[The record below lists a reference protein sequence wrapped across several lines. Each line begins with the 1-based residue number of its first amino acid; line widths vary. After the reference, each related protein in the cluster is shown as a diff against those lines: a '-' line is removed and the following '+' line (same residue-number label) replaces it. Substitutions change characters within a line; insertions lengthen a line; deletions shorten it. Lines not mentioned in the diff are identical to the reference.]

1 MDDNSE
7 LHVVFG
13 ASGSIGGGLVREL
26 AKRGKRVRA
35 VNRTGKAEL
44 PASVEVIKGDASNLD
59 SARQACQGA
68 GVVYHCVNLPY
79 EQWSKGLPLIMDNI
93 IEATATAGAKL
104 VFADNLYVYGTV
116 QGPMT
121 ENLPLRPATRKGRIR
136 SLLAYKLIEAE
147 KKGKLRSMTV
157 RASDFYGPGVLNSV
171 VIELVFKPMLAGKKA
186 MWLGSLDAPHSMSY
200 TEDVARGIAMLVEL
214 DSAFGQVWFIPA
226 GEPFTGRLFIEMAFK
241 EAGLPPKMGVHTA
254 AAMSMAGIFS
264 AMIREE
270 TELLYQ
276 FEKPFVMDT
285 SKFMREFPDFL
296 PTPPQ
301 EAMKKSVQWFR
312 EQNSND

>member
-1 MDDNSE
+1 MDNSSE

-13 ASGSIGGGLVREL
+13 ASGSIGSALVREL

-44 PASVEVIKGDASNLD
+44 PASIEIIKGDASNLN

-68 GVVYHCVNLPY
+68 GVVHHCVNLPY
-79 EQWSKGLPLIMDNI
+79 EEWSKGLPPIMDNI
-93 IEATATAGAKL
+93 IDATAAAGAKL
-104 VFADNLYVYGTV
+104 VFADCLYVYGAV
-116 QGPMT
+116 QAPMT
-121 ENLPLRPATRKGRIR
+121 EDLPLRPATRKGRIR

-147 KKGKLRSMTV
+147 KKGKLRSVTV
-157 RASDFYGPGVLNSV
+157 RASDFYGPGVLNS
-171 VIELVFKPMLAGKKA
+171 IAAELVFKPMLAGKKG

-200 TEDVARGIAMLVEL
+200 TEDVARGIVMLTEI

-226 GEPFTGRLFIEMAFK
+226 GKPPSGRQFIEMAFK
-241 EAGLPPKMGVHTA
+241 EAGLSPKMGVRKA

-264 AMIREE
+264 AMVREQ

-285 SKFMREFPDFL
+285 SKFMREFPDFV
-296 PTPPQ
+296 PTPLQ
-301 EAMKKSVQWFR
+301 EAMKKSVQWFH
-312 EQNSND
+312 EHK